1 MKTYKFR
8 IADDLLEARLRRKG
22 AVLIEGPKWCG
33 KTTTAEQ
40 HAASI
45 LYMADPQKRKQNLQ
59 AAKMNVG
66 NILNGAVP
74 RLIDEWQIA
83 PTLWDS
89 VRFEVDQR
97 NEVGQFILTGS
108 SVPPKSDE
116 IYHSGTGRFAKLLM
130 RPMSLF
136 ESGESSGSVKLQDLF
151 QHSDSIEGES
161 KIDIAELAY
170 LICRGGWPGA
180 LGLSREDALG
190 QAFDYY
196 DLVCDSDVS
205 RVDDVVRNAQ
215 RVRLLMRSYA
225 RHQGSMATVGTILS
239 DMKANEA
246 SDLSDNTIYDYIK
259 VLKKI
264 FVIEDMPAWN
274 PNLRSKTAIRTSDN
288 RYFIDPSIATAAL
301 GIGPN
306 DLIDD
311 LETMGLFF
319 ETLAVRDLRVYADAL
334 DGQVYHYRD
343 KSGLECDTVLHLR
356 NGSYGLIEIKLGGD
370 DLIESGAK
378 SLKALSEAID
388 TTRMH
393 QPSFMM
399 VLTGI
404 GDFPYRRD
412 DDVWVVPIGCLR
424 P

>member
-1 MKTYKFR
+1 MRTYKSR
-8 IADDLLEARLRRKG
+8 IADDLLQARLRRKG

-180 LGLSREDALG
+180 LSLSREDALG

>member
-1 MKTYKFR
+1 MRTYKSR
-8 IADDLLEARLRRKG
+8 IADDLLQARLRRKG

-66 NILNGAVP
+66 SILNGAVP

-83 PTLWDS
+83 PTLWDI

-399 VLTGI
+399 VLIGI

>member
-1 MKTYKFR
+1 MRTYKSR
-8 IADDLLEARLRRKG
+8 IADDLLQTRLRRKG

-66 NILNGAVP
+66 NILNGAAP

>member
-1 MKTYKFR
+1 MRTYKSR
-8 IADDLLEARLRRKG
+8 IADDLLQARLRRKG

-66 NILNGAVP
+66 SILNGAIP

-108 SVPPKSDE
+108 SVLPKSDE

-180 LGLSREDALG
+180 LGLSREDALD

>member
-1 MKTYKFR
+1 MRTYKSR
-8 IADDLLEARLRRKG
+8 IADDLLQARLRRKG

-378 SLKALSEAID
+378 SLKTLSEAID

>member
-1 MKTYKFR
+1 MRTYKSR

-378 SLKALSEAID
+378 SLKTLSEAID